1 MGHFHKRHSSQTRV
15 KSNNDCISYI
25 RELQMVV
32 ILHSWSLLG
41 HLIGTEELLT
51 LLVSPV
57 LFLCSDERHC
67 LLFERSKN
75 CTSLMC
81 VHCVLTV
88 GYFK

>member
-32 ILHSWSLLG
+32 ILHAGSLLG
-41 HLIGTEELLT
+41 HLIGTEQLLT

-57 LFLCSDERHC
+57 LFSALTRDIVCC
-67 LLFERSKN
+67 LKG
-75 CTSLMC
+75 
-81 VHCVLTV
+81 LTV
-88 GYFK
+88 LKIAHL

>member
-32 ILHSWSLLG
+32 ILPAGSLLG
-41 HLIGTEELLT
+41 HLIGTEQLLT

-57 LFLCSDERHC
+57 LFSALTRDTVCC
-67 LLFERSKN
+67 LKG
-75 CTSLMC
+75 
-81 VHCVLTV
+81 LTV
-88 GYFK
+88 LKIAHL

>member
-32 ILHSWSLLG
+32 ILHAGSLLG
-41 HLIGTEELLT
+41 HLIGTEQLLT

-57 LFLCSDERHC
+57 LFSALTRDTVCC
-67 LLFERSKN
+67 LKG
-75 CTSLMC
+75 
-81 VHCVLTV
+81 LTV
-88 GYFK
+88 LKIAHL

>member
-32 ILHSWSLLG
+32 ILHAGSLLG
-41 HLIGTEELLT
+41 HLIGTEQLLT

-57 LFLCSDERHC
+57 LFSALTRDTVCC
-67 LLFERSKN
+67 LKG
-75 CTSLMC
+75 
-81 VHCVLTV
+81 LTV
-88 GYFK
+88 PKIAHL

>member
-32 ILHSWSLLG
+32 ILHAGSLLG
-41 HLIGTEELLT
+41 HLIGTEPLLT

-57 LFLCSDERHC
+57 LFSALTRDTVCC
-67 LLFERSKN
+67 LKG
-75 CTSLMC
+75 
-81 VHCVLTV
+81 LTV
-88 GYFK
+88 LKIAHL

>member
-32 ILHSWSLLG
+32 ILHAGSLLG
-41 HLIGTEELLT
+41 HLIGTEQLLT

-57 LFLCSDERHC
+57 LFSALTRDTVCC
-67 LLFERSKN
+67 LKGF
-75 CTSLMC
+75 T
-81 VHCVLTV
+81 VL
-88 GYFK
+88 KIAHL